1 MHNEGAPR
9 HHAGAPGP
17 LLYLKPRCE
26 RVRSPA
32 QRIRS
37 PGSLSPEKPPPRQ
50 AREPLSGR
58 AKFLVLLAP
67 PGKSSPELGRDRG
80 RRGRRGRGRGRP
92 GRGKAGSARPR
103 ARKRRDARDRGG
115 GGGGAALS
123 PGGRSRR
130 GRTTDL
136 QARSKMHPRRRAVPQ
151 PRRGPAARS
160 PPGRQ

>member
-26 RVRSPA
+26 RVRSQA

-37 PGSLSPEKPPPRQ
+37 PGSLSPEKPPPRE

-58 AKFLVLLAP
+58 AEFPVLPAP
-67 PGKSSPELGRDRG
+67 PEKSSPELGRGRG
-80 RRGRRGRGRGRP
+80 RRGRRGRGGGRP
-92 GRGKAGSARPR
+92 GRGKAGSAGTR
-103 ARKRRDARDRGG
+103 ARKRRDARARG

-123 PGGRSRR
+123 LGGRSRR

-151 PRRGPAARS
+151 PRRDPAARS

>member
-26 RVRSPA
+26 RVHSRA

-37 PGSLSPEKPPPRQ
+37 PGSLSPEKPPPRE
-50 AREPLSGR
+50 APEPLRGR
-58 AKFLVLLAP
+58 TEFLALPAP
-67 PGKSSPELGRDRG
+67 PRKGSPELGRGRG

-92 GRGKAGSARPR
+92 SREKAGSAQTR
-103 ARKRRDARDRGG
+103 ARKRRDARAR
-115 GGGGAALS
+115 GGGAALS

-136 QARSKMHPRRRAVPQ
+136 QARSKMHSRHPAVLQ
-151 PRRGPAARS
+151 PRRGLAARS
-160 PPGRQ
+160 PPGRL